1 MFKYISQCFR
11 QRIGGNEECL
21 PGDKVSDIR
30 SANSSFVYFEQN
42 TIIKMDNPFC

>member
-1 MFKYISQCFR
+1 MFNYISHCFR
-11 QRIGGNEECL
+11 QRIDGNAEFL
-21 PGDKVSDIR
+21 PGDKVSEIK